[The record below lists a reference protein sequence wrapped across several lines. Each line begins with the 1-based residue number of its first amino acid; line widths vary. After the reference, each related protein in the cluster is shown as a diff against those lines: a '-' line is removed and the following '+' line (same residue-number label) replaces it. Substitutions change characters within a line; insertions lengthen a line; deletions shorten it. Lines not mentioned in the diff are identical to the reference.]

1 VVIRRQTPADVDAL
15 SAMLADADGGRPADR
30 AEDAE
35 RVGLV
40 AFEGERLVGHAALR
54 RIGPYAA
61 ELAVEV
67 AAGHRGRGVGTQLAD
82 AVVEAAR
89 EAGMEVLIADVRPDN
104 AAMLKVLT
112 ATGVPLAVTDAGE
125 HLLVE
130 LEL

>member
-1 VVIRRQTPADVDAL
+1 
-15 SAMLADADGGRPADR
+15 MLAGLGDDAARSRFFGHFTDFV
-30 AEDAE
+30 EEAE

-40 AFEGERLVGHAALR
+40 ACDGDRLVGHAVLR

-61 ELAVEV
+61 EFAVEV
-67 AAGHRGRGVGTQLAD
+67 AAGHRGEGVGTQLAD

-89 EAGMEVLIADVRPDN
+89 EAGMQVLIAEVQPDN
-104 AAMLKVLT
+104 APMLKVLT
-112 ATGVPLAVTDAGE
+112 ATGVPLAVSDSGD